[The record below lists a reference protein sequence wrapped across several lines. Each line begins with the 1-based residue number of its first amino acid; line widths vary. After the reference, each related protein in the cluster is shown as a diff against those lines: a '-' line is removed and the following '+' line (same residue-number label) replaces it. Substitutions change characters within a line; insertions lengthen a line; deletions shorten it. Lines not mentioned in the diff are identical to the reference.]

1 MCVWARVSKTALKC
15 WDKVASTSRAA
26 FTRRFSFPTRLALC
40 RASWKAI
47 AEADVIIIGPGSLFT
62 SIIPNL
68 LVPEI
73 TEAIR
78 NSNAPKIYVCNV
90 MTQPG
95 ETAGFTASDHVKAII
110 RHIGQG
116 VITHALVNNGHVE
129 EHVLERYRATGA
141 EYVEPDENAIALLG
155 VRPLHGNFI
164 NTTT

>member
-1 MCVWARVSKTALKC
+1 VVAALFEMSGDFEKA
-15 WDKVASTSRAA
+15 VQQTSRVLAIRGRVLPSTLDDVRLGARLESGAEVMGQSLVNKSSGIYEA
-26 FTRRFSFPTRLALC
+26 FLVPESPRALPGVVE
-40 RASWKAI
+40 AI

-73 TEAIR
+73 TQAIR
-78 NSNAPKIYVCNV
+78 NSDAPKIYVCNV

-116 VITHALVNNGHVE
+116 RYHA
-129 EHVLERYRATGA
+129 RAGQQRT
-141 EYVEPDENAIALLG
+141 
-155 VRPLHGNFI
+155 R
-164 NTTT
+164 